1 MAKRGRRRARFKVK
15 IRVETVHS
23 LGALFLFALSALSM
37 ISFMGKGDILEP
49 LNDAMRQLFG
59 VTALLVPFVFMTAGL
74 VLTGAKWSFA
84 KPQVFLGSVLFLV
97 GASAFIQAG
106 QLGAEFFTNVSALVL
121 PEGAYVLFFSMM
133 VAAVM
138 LATDTSLAEIFG
150 FVRDHIDLDRA
161 ERKGEKGLSKIELP
175 SLPSMVGGLKINI
188 AGSDSGKSDSKSA
201 MQGPPVKESAVRDAS
216 TKDIPVKT
224 TISAPPTED
233 RMTNGQR
240 TKAMENDPLSKEI
253 WEYPALSLLNQ
264 KPGAPADRG
273 DLKGNVNKIEETLES
288 FGIRAK
294 VLEVNGGPAVTQYAI
309 RIATGTK
316 LSKVTG
322 LANDLALS
330 LAAPTGQVRIE
341 APIPGKDLVGV
352 EVPNRTLQ
360 VVTLYEMLKSDEMK
374 KHPSKLAVALGSN
387 VAGKPVIADIAKM
400 PHVLIAGS
408 TGSGKSVA
416 VNAFIASILFRASP
430 QEVKFIMVDPK
441 RVELTGYN
449 DIPHLISPVI
459 VEAEKVVSALKWA
472 VHEMELRYK
481 RFAEVG
487 VRNIEGFNE
496 FSGFQALPY
505 LVIII
510 DELADLMLYAP
521 ADVEDCI
528 TRLAQMAR
536 ATGIHLVLATQR
548 PSVDVIT
555 GLIKANIPTRIA
567 FTVSSG
573 TDSRVIIDQPGAEKL
588 LGRGDMLFVP
598 PDQAKPSRIQGT
610 YVSDKEI
617 RALIDDIRKS
627 GGAPQYEEE
636 ITTKFR
642 SSKMGGGSGASGGGD
657 TSDPLLKDAVE
668 LFLQEGKA
676 SASSLQRRH
685 HVGFGRAGRIIDTLH
700 IMGILGPSEG
710 SKPREIN
717 EQKALEFVRDGAVK
731 QES

>member
-1 MAKRGRRRARFKVK
+1 MAKRGRKRARFKIKV
-15 IRVETVHS
+15 RVETIHS
-23 LGALFLFALSALSM
+23 LGALFFFACSLLT
-37 ISFMGKGDILEP
+37 IFSFMGKGAVLEP
-49 LNDAMRQLFG
+49 LNDAIRQLFG
-59 VTALLVPFVFMTAGL
+59 ITALLVPFVFMTAGL

-84 KPQVFLGSVLFLV
+84 KPQVFLGSLLFLV

-106 QLGAEFFTNVSALVL
+106 DIGQEFFANVSALVMA
-121 PEGAYVLFFSMM
+121 EGAYVLFASLMI
-133 VAAVM
+133 AAIM
-138 LATDTSLAEIFG
+138 LATDTSLGEIFS
-150 FVRDHIDLDRA
+150 FFRDHIDLDTS
-161 ERKGEKGLSKIELP
+161 ERKQDKEKGLVKIQLP
-175 SLPSMVGGLKINI
+175 GIPTPVGGIKINI
-188 AGSDSGKSDSKSA
+188 PGSEALRGDGKSSTMPDQSSKDA
-201 MQGPPVKESAVRDAS
+201 VKKETVVR
-216 TKDIPVKT
+216 TNL
-224 TISAPPTED
+224 SAPGASMGLSEE
-233 RMTNGQR
+233 QR
-240 TKAMENDPLSKEI
+240 TKAMENDPLRKEV
-253 WEYPALSLLNQ
+253 WQYPPLALLNQ

-273 DLKGNVNKIEETLES
+273 DVKGNVGKIEETLDS
-288 FGIRAK
+288 FGIRTK

-360 VVTLYEMLKSDEMK
+360 VVTLFEMLKSEEMK
-374 KHPSKLAVALGSN
+374 KNPSKLAVALGAN
-387 VAGKPVIADIAKM
+387 VAGKPVVADIAKM

-449 DIPHLISPVI
+449 DIPHLITPVI
-459 VEAEKVVSALKWA
+459 VESEKVVSALKWA

-555 GLIKANIPTRIA
+555 GLIKANIPTRIS
-567 FTVSSG
+567 FSVSSG

-598 PDQAKPSRIQGT
+598 PDQAKPARIQGT

-617 RALIDDIRKS
+617 KALIDDIRKN
-627 GGAPQYEEE
+627 GGAPQYQEE

-657 TSDPLLKDAVE
+657 MNDPLLRDAVE
-668 LFLQEGKA
+668 LFLSEGKA

-700 IMGILGPSEG
+700 LMGVLGPSEG

-717 EQKALEFVRDGAVK
+717 EQQAQEFLAGGSG
-731 QES
+731 QNG

>member
-1 MAKRGRRRARFKVK
+1 MAKRGRRRALFKIK
-15 IRVETVHS
+15 IRVETIHS
-23 LGALFLFALSALSM
+23 LGALFMFALAALTT

-49 LNDAMRQLFG
+49 LNNVIRQLFG
-59 VTALLVPFVFMTAGL
+59 VTALFVPFVFLTAGL

-84 KPQVFLGSVLFLV
+84 KPQIFLGSVMFLV
-97 GASAFIQAG
+97 GASALVQAG
-106 QLGAEFFTNVSALVL
+106 DLGQEFFSNVSSLVM
-121 PEGAYVLFFSMM
+121 PEGAYVLFVCLMIAAMM
-133 VAAVM
+133 
-138 LATDTSLAEIFG
+138 LGTDTSLGEIFG
-150 FVRDHIDLDRA
+150 FIKDHIDVDHS
-161 ERKGEKGLSKIELP
+161 ERKSDKGLAKIQLP
-175 SLPSMVGGLKINI
+175 SIPSPVGGLKINI
-188 AGSDSGKSDSKSA
+188 PGIDSHRADSKA
-201 MQGPPVKESAVRDAS
+201 TAVVEAPAVKEQS
-216 TKDIPVKT
+216 KKEPIVKT
-224 TISAPPTED
+224 SLSEVAASAGMPD
-233 RMTNGQR
+233 AQR
-240 TKAMENDPLSKEI
+240 TRAMENDPLTKEI

-273 DLKGNVNKIEETLES
+273 DLKGNVSKIEETLES

-360 VVTLYEMLKSDEMK
+360 MVTLYEMLKSDEMK
-374 KHPSKLAVALGSN
+374 KHPSKLAVALGTN
-387 VAGKPVIADIAKM
+387 VAGKPIIADIAKM

-598 PDQAKPSRIQGT
+598 PDQAKPARIQGT
-610 YVSDKEI
+610 FVSDKEI
-617 RALIDDIRKS
+617 RALIDDIRKN
-627 GGAPQYEEE
+627 GGAPQYQEE
-636 ITTKFR
+636 ITTKYQ
-642 SSKMGGGSGASGGGD
+642 SSKMGGGASTAAGGD
-657 TSDPLLKDAVE
+657 DNDPLLKDALD

-676 SASSLQRRH
+676 SASSLQRRY
-685 HVGFGRAGRIIDTLH
+685 HVGFGRAGRIIDTLY
-700 IMGILGPSEG
+700 IKGILGPSEG
-710 SKPREIN
+710 SKPREIF
-717 EQKALEFVRDGAVK
+717 EEKAREFLAGKTAG
-731 QES
+731 E

>member
-1 MAKRGRRRARFKVK
+1 
-15 IRVETVHS
+15 
-23 LGALFLFALSALSM
+23 
-37 ISFMGKGDILEP
+37 
-49 LNDAMRQLFG
+49 
-59 VTALLVPFVFMTAGL
+59 
-74 VLTGAKWSFA
+74 
-84 KPQVFLGSVLFLV
+84 
-97 GASAFIQAG
+97 
-106 QLGAEFFTNVSALVL
+106 
-121 PEGAYVLFFSMM
+121 
-133 VAAVM
+133 
-138 LATDTSLAEIFG
+138 
-150 FVRDHIDLDRA
+150 
-161 ERKGEKGLSKIELP
+161 
-175 SLPSMVGGLKINI
+175 
-188 AGSDSGKSDSKSA
+188 
-201 MQGPPVKESAVRDAS
+201 
-216 TKDIPVKT
+216 
-224 TISAPPTED
+224 
-233 RMTNGQR
+233 
-240 TKAMENDPLSKEI
+240 
-253 WEYPALSLLNQ
+253 
-264 KPGAPADRG
+264 
-273 DLKGNVNKIEETLES
+273 
-288 FGIRAK
+288 
-294 VLEVNGGPAVTQYAI
+294 
-309 RIATGTK
+309 
-316 LSKVTG
+316 
-322 LANDLALS
+322 
-330 LAAPTGQVRIE
+330 
-341 APIPGKDLVGV
+341 
-352 EVPNRTLQ
+352 
-360 VVTLYEMLKSDEMK
+360 
-374 KHPSKLAVALGSN
+374 
-387 VAGKPVIADIAKM
+387 
-400 PHVLIAGS
+400 
-408 TGSGKSVA
+408 
-416 VNAFIASILFRASP
+416 
-430 QEVKFIMVDPK
+430 
-441 RVELTGYN
+441 
-449 DIPHLISPVI
+449 LISPVI

-685 HVGFGRAGRIIDTLH
+685 HV
-700 IMGILGPSEG
+700 
-710 SKPREIN
+710 
-717 EQKALEFVRDGAVK
+717 
-731 QES
+731 